1 MSDYIQTSF
10 LTPCNEDSTIGNG
23 KPHPPGRLDW
33 LKSELC
39 ENFGGW
45 TKAPG
50 IYNGSWVNPATKE
63 IVDDESHQWL
73 IAIPKSHLNK
83 MRVFIGE
90 VALRFRQ
97 QCIFFSYE
105 GRVEFIEY
113 TKG

>member
-50 IYNGSWVNPATKE
+50 KV
-63 IVDDESHQWL
+63 V
-73 IAIPKSHLNK
+73 
-83 MRVFIGE
+83 
-90 VALRFRQ
+90 
-97 QCIFFSYE
+97 
-105 GRVEFIEY
+105 
-113 TKG
+113 